1 MMQDT
6 CLLIDNSNS
15 RTKFALASADGICVP
30 RILPTEELSAE
41 TISALLADWCF
52 KRVYACSVVP
62 AAREVISE
70 TLGEYSVNWLSADS
84 ASMLD
89 FSAYPGVSTL
99 GADRVANALA
109 AVAHAPLP
117 LVAVD
122 MGTATTFEVVVQGSS
137 VPCFAGGIIAP
148 GFKSFAA
155 CLPAN
160 TALLPAVDASA
171 PARFI
176 GRSTREAMSAGVVAG
191 YAGMLDA
198 LLDGIENELGESV
211 SVVLTGGDAALFAP
225 LMRHRGKCVAS
236 LTLQGLARWSGL
248 L

>member
-1 MMQDT
+1 
-6 CLLIDNSNS
+6 
-15 RTKFALASADGICVP
+15 
-30 RILPTEELSAE
+30 
-41 TISALLADWCF
+41 
-52 KRVYACSVVP
+52 
-62 AAREVISE
+62 
-70 TLGEYSVNWLSADS
+70 
-84 ASMLD
+84 MLD

-148 GFKSFAA
+148 GFKSCAA

-211 SVVLTGGDAALFAP
+211 SAVLTGGDAALFAP